1 MGNERGNYFDQW
13 ERGEYS
19 IDPRDL
25 VRHNSPGISTGVV
38 IYDRQAFNQLMG
50 IEGGLVKAKNANAG
64 VRGNAVEVILLQQ
77 VA

>member
-1 MGNERGNYFDQW
+1 MNKDRGNYFDIS

-25 VRHNSPGISTGVV
+25 VRHNPPGISPGVV

-50 IEGGLVKAKNANAG
+50 IENGVVKAKNANTG
-64 VRGNAVEVILLQQ
+64 VRQNAVEVILLQQ